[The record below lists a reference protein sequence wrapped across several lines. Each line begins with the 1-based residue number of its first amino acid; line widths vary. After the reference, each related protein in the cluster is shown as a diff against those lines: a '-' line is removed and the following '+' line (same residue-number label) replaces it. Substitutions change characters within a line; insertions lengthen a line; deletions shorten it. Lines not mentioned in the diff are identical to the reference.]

1 MVRFFYHGK
10 KAKYRIRNWT
20 DYNRSL
26 RMRGSLTFWISQE
39 IIDTWIVSEQ
49 SGERGR
55 SVQYSAAAI
64 IAMASI
70 KFVFRQ
76 AGRQTCGLVG
86 SIFEL
91 LKVDLAVPDHSTVSR
106 RMAGVEVGLPLKA
119 SGSARHLVIDS
130 TGLKVYGEGEWKVRT
145 HGASKR
151 RTWRKL
157 HLCLD
162 AATGEVVVAG
172 ASENSVS
179 DGELLPEMIEAVEDE
194 IEQVSADGADDG
206 RKVYAAFD
214 ERKIKPVAIAPRK
227 DAKIWQHGNSRK
239 ERLIRDENLRL
250 IRKKGRAKWKRESNY
265 HQRSLAE
272 TGVYRFKT
280 IFTDKLQ
287 SRKQENQF
295 QEMIIKCA
303 ALNRM
308 THLGMPDSYK
318 VTI

>member
-1 MVRFFYHGK
+1 MK
-10 KAKYRIRNWT
+10 KKTTYRVRNWS

-26 RMRGSLTFWISQE
+26 VNRGSLTFWISE
-39 IIDTWIVSEQ
+39 ELIDNWMTAEN
-49 SGERGR
+49 SGGRGR

-64 IAMASI
+64 QAMAAL
-70 KFVFRQ
+70 KFVFHQ
-76 AGRQTCGLVG
+76 AGRQTCGLLA
-86 SIFEL
+86 SIFRL
-91 LKVDLAVPDHSTVSR
+91 LKVELSVPDHSTMSR
-106 RMAGVEVGLPLKA
+106 RMAGIEVGLPIKV
-119 SGSARHLVIDS
+119 SGRARHLVIDS

-157 HLCLD
+157 HLCVD
-162 AATGEVVVAG
+162 AETGEVMVAA

-179 DGELLPEMIEAVEDE
+179 DCAMVPEMLAAVEEE
-194 IEQVSADGADDG
+194 IEQVSADGSYDR
-206 RKVYAAFD
+206 RKVYAALNK
-214 ERKIKPVAIAPRK
+214 RGIRRAAIPPRK
-227 DAKIWQHGNSRK
+227 GAKIWQHGNSSK

-250 IRKKGRAKWKRESNY
+250 VRKKGKPKWKREAQY
-265 HQRSLAE
+265 HRRSLAE
-272 TGVYRFKT
+272 TGVFRFKT

-287 SRKQENQF
+287 SRKQANQF

-318 VTI
+318 VVV